1 MLKKDWLTDK
11 DNLQNLSKID
21 KGAGV
26 QTTLKEL
33 NLIPEKTKFKADCCD
48 IIQSVILKFVE
59 NKPLRHSFVRLSSAL
74 VLKHIV

>member
-21 KGAGV
+21 KVAGA

-33 NLIPEKTKFKADCCD
+33 NSFREKTRKFKADCRD
-48 IIQSVILKFVE
+48 IIQSIILKFVE
-59 NKPLRHSFVRLSSAL
+59 KNL
-74 VLKHIV
+74 